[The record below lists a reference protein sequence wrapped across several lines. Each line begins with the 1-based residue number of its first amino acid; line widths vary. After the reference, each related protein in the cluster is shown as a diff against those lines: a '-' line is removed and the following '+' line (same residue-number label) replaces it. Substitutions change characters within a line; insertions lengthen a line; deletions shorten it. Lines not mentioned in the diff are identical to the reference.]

1 MTSHPAFHL
10 SSPDHLVASLPYL
23 LGFVPRESLV
33 IVWTKQ
39 GRLLLTQRV
48 DLPLSDGSVDLERFA
63 SALVRPLITHSPSE
77 AILVVAGD
85 AVLDGAGPE
94 PLANREETAG
104 AVSDG
109 AVSDGASWTF
119 PGGQAL
125 PMRELVEAVGRVL
138 NEMNVAVKDAL
149 YVERNRFGSYLCED
163 ECCPAI
169 GREVDPVV
177 ANAVGASFAVRGVS
191 ALQSRSELVSVLEP
205 DPTGVA
211 RLEPILVER
220 EHEIDDLLGN
230 AQGPGIEQ
238 WRDEQV
244 ERIAALILED
254 GELSDD
260 DSVTV
265 LIGLCDVR
273 VRDTL
278 LWFLSRTETGFG
290 CLDRLLLTLQLAPNG
305 YVAPIATCAALVAW
319 LLGDGARAMIAIE
332 RALNDDPEYSL
343 AVLIEGSLAAGLPPT
358 AWNEVM
364 QGLSVETC
372 RARPPAA

>member
-1 MTSHPAFHL
+1 MTSTPTLDL

-23 LGFVPRESLV
+23 LGFTPCESLV
-33 IVWTKQ
+33 IVWMKQ

-48 DLPLSDGSVDLERFA
+48 DLPPSDGSVDLEQFA
-63 SALVRPLITHSPSE
+63 SALVRPLLPHSPSE
-77 AILVVAGD
+77 AIVVVVGD
-85 AVLDGAGPE
+85 VAPDVADHELPASPAEPVGAVADRAVLDLPCG
-94 PLANREETAG
+94 
-104 AVSDG
+104 D
-109 AVSDGASWTF
+109 
-119 PGGQAL
+119 AL
-125 PMRELVEAVGRVL
+125 PMRDLVTAVGRVL
-138 NEMNVAVKDAL
+138 GEMTVAVKDAL
-149 YVERNRFGSYLCED
+149 YVERDRFGSFLCED
-163 ECCPAI
+163 TCCPAG
-169 GREVDPVV
+169 GRNVDPVV
-177 ANAVGASFAVRGVS
+177 ANAVGASFALRGVT

-220 EHEIDDLLGN
+220 ELEIDDLLGDAN
-230 AQGPGIEQ
+230 GPGIEQ

-260 DSVTV
+260 DSVAV

-273 VRDTL
+273 VRDTV
-278 LWFLSRTETGFG
+278 LWFLSRNDKGFG
-290 CLDRLLLTLQLAPNG
+290 CLDRLLLTLRLAPNG

-332 RALNDDPEYSL
+332 RALNDDPDYSL
-343 AVLIEGSLAAGLPPT
+343 AALIGGSLAAGLPPT